1 MPEIKKTELQS
12 TLKFAPK
19 EASQVEEE
27 QSSENEDDE
36 ENLELLDM
44 LVDGVEA
51 DNAKEDHKDL
61 IKEKNKMMDIKLAKI
76 KMEKQSANI

>member
-1 MPEIKKTELQS
+1 M
-12 TLKFAPK
+12 
-19 EASQVEEE
+19 EEE
-27 QSSENEDDE
+27 QSSEHEDDE

-76 KMEKQSANI
+76 KMDKQSANI